1 MKMTL
6 KFTAVVLLLLGLTGC
21 SGPSDDIVK
30 NIASQYHISGAKASD
45 IKIVKSYD
53 KDGKTVMVLQI
64 KNMICEMPML
74 EINGQWNATGINC
87 GG

>member
-1 MKMTL
+1 MKVTL
-6 KFTAVVLLLLGLTGC
+6 KLTAIVFLLLGLTGC
-21 SGPSDDIVK
+21 GGPSDDIVK
-30 NIASQYHISGAKASD
+30 KIAAQYNINGAKASD
-45 IKIVKSYD
+45 VKIVKSYD

-74 EINGQWNATGINC
+74 EINGQWNSTGIHC

>member
-1 MKMTL
+1 MRLTL
-6 KFTAVVLLLLGLTGC
+6 KTTVVILLLLGFTGC
-21 SGPSDDIVK
+21 GGPSDNIVK
-30 NIASQYHISGAKASD
+30 NIAAQYNISGAKASD

-64 KNMICEMPML
+64 KNMVCEMPML
-74 EINGQWNATGINC
+74 EIDGQWNATGIHC